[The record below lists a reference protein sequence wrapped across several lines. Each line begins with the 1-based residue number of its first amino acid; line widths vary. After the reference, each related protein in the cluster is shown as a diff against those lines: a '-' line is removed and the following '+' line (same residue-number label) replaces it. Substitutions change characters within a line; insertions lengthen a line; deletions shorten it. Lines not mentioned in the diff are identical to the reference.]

1 MKSQLFEQISSLSH
15 SEFSKDT
22 IQEGFSLVEGYTYI
36 DTASSSSGNTAT
48 VNGNNMN
55 LYNQLQTTL
64 SKDPKYDFN
73 GNTLLF
79 SYENLLIS
87 EQVKKDNEM
96 LITSEDNLLIA
107 SSIAAATMF
116 IVAFFLIGS
125 KK

>member
-1 MKSQLFEQISSLSH
+1 MNSQLFEQISSLSH

-22 IQEGFSLVEGYTYI
+22 IKEGFSLVEGYTYI
-36 DTASSSSGNTAT
+36 DRQLNERTASI
-48 VNGNNMN
+48 NGNIS
-55 LYNQLQTTL
+55 LYTDLRHKL
-64 SKDPKYDFN
+64 EMDPKYDFN

-79 SYENLLIS
+79 SDENLLIS
-87 EQVKKDNEM
+87 EQIKKDNEM

-125 KK
+125 KE

>member
-1 MKSQLFEQISSLSH
+1 MNSQLFQQISSLGH

-22 IQEGFSLVEGYTYI
+22 TKEGFSLVEGYTYI
-36 DTASSSSGNTAT
+36 ETDPNTSAVSLKDDTTFNEYTELSE
-48 VNGNNMN
+48 N
-55 LYNQLQTTL
+55 LT
-64 SKDPKYDFN
+64 KDSKYDFN

-79 SYENLLIS
+79 SDENLLIS
-87 EQVKKDNEM
+87 EQIKKDNEI

>member
-1 MKSQLFEQISSLSH
+1 MNSQLFEQISSLSH

-22 IQEGFSLVEGYTYI
+22 IKEGFSLVEGYTYI
-36 DTASSSSGNTAT
+36 ETDENIDTASLKGNTT
-48 VNGNNMN
+48 FKEYTDLRYKLGN
-55 LYNQLQTTL
+55 
-64 SKDPKYDFN
+64 DPKYDFN

-79 SYENLLIS
+79 SDENLLIS

-125 KK
+125 KE

>member
-1 MKSQLFEQISSLSH
+1 MNSQLFEQISSLNH

-22 IQEGFSLVEGYTYI
+22 IKEGFSLVEGYTYI
-36 DTASSSSGNTAT
+36 DTQPDNRYASL
-48 VNGNNMN
+48 NGNIS
-55 LYNQLQTTL
+55 LYTDLRDKL
-64 SKDPKYDFN
+64 GKDPKYDFN

-79 SYENLLIS
+79 SDENLLIS

-125 KK
+125 KT

>member
-1 MKSQLFEQISSLSH
+1 MNSQLFEQVSSLNH

-22 IQEGFSLVEGYTYI
+22 IKEGFSLVEGYTYI
-36 DTASSSSGNTAT
+36 DTQPDNRYASL
-48 VNGNNMN
+48 NGNIS
-55 LYNQLQTTL
+55 LYTDLRDKL
-64 SKDPKYDFN
+64 GKDPKYDFN

-79 SYENLLIS
+79 SDENLLIS

-125 KK
+125 KT

>member
-1 MKSQLFEQISSLSH
+1 MNSQLFEQISSLSH

-22 IQEGFSLVEGYTYI
+22 IKEGFSLVEGYTYI
-36 DTASSSSGNTAT
+36 DTQPITGTASL
-48 VNGNNMN
+48 NGNISLYTDLRDN
-55 LYNQLQTTL
+55 LG
-64 SKDPKYDFN
+64 KDPKYDFN

-79 SYENLLIS
+79 SDENLLIS

-107 SSIAAATMF
+107 ASIAAATMF

-125 KK
+125 KT

>member
-1 MKSQLFEQISSLSH
+1 MNSQLFEQISSLNH

-22 IQEGFSLVEGYTYI
+22 IKEGFSLVEGYTYI
-36 DTASSSSGNTAT
+36 DTQPNTGTAAL
-48 VNGNNMN
+48 NGNISLYTDLRDN
-55 LYNQLQTTL
+55 LG
-64 SKDPKYDFN
+64 KDPKYDFN

-79 SYENLLIS
+79 SDENLLIS
-87 EQVKKDNEM
+87 EQIKKDNEM

>member
-1 MKSQLFEQISSLSH
+1 MNSQLFEQISSLNH

-22 IQEGFSLVEGYTYI
+22 IKEGFSLVEGYTYI
-36 DTASSSSGNTAT
+36 DIQPNFSTAAL
-48 VNGNNMN
+48 NGNIS
-55 LYNQLQTTL
+55 LYTDLRDKL
-64 SKDPKYDFN
+64 GKDQKYDFN

-79 SYENLLIS
+79 SDENLLIS

>member
-1 MKSQLFEQISSLSH
+1 MNSQLFEQVSSLSH
-15 SEFSKDT
+15 SEFSKHT
-22 IQEGFSLVEGYTYI
+22 IKEGFSLVEGYTYI
-36 DTASSSSGNTAT
+36 DTRPNGTASIKGNTT
-48 VNGNNMN
+48 FKEYTDLRDKLGM
-55 LYNQLQTTL
+55 
-64 SKDPKYDFN
+64 DPKYDFD

-79 SYENLLIS
+79 SDENLLIS
-87 EQVKKDNEM
+87 EQIKKDNEM

>member
-1 MKSQLFEQISSLSH
+1 MNSQLFEQVSSLNH
-15 SEFSKDT
+15 SEYSKDT
-22 IQEGFSLVEGYTYI
+22 IKEGFSLIEGYTYI
-36 DTASSSSGNTAT
+36 DTQPDTGTASL
-48 VNGNNMN
+48 NGNISLYTDLRDN
-55 LYNQLQTTL
+55 LT
-64 SKDPKYDFN
+64 KDNKYDFN

-79 SYENLLIS
+79 SDENLLLS

>member
-1 MKSQLFEQISSLSH
+1 MNSQLFEQISSLNH

-22 IQEGFSLVEGYTYI
+22 IKEGFSLVEGYTYI
-36 DTASSSSGNTAT
+36 DTQPNTGTASL
-48 VNGNNMN
+48 NGNIS
-55 LYNQLQTTL
+55 LYTDLRDKLGN
-64 SKDPKYDFN
+64 DPKYDFN

-79 SYENLLIS
+79 SDENLLIS

>member
-1 MKSQLFEQISSLSH
+1 MNSQLFEQISSLNH

-22 IQEGFSLVEGYTYI
+22 IKEGFSLVEGYTYI
-36 DTASSSSGNTAT
+36 DTQPNTGTAAL
-48 VNGNNMN
+48 NGNISLYTDLRDN
-55 LYNQLQTTL
+55 LG
-64 SKDPKYDFN
+64 KDQKYDFN

-79 SYENLLIS
+79 SDENLLIS

-125 KK
+125 KT

>member
-1 MKSQLFEQISSLSH
+1 MNSQLFEQISSLSH

-22 IQEGFSLVEGYTYI
+22 IKEGFSLVEGYTYI
-36 DTASSSSGNTAT
+36 DTQPITGTASL
-48 VNGNNMN
+48 NGNISLYTDLRDN
-55 LYNQLQTTL
+55 LG
-64 SKDPKYDFN
+64 KDPKYDFN

-79 SYENLLIS
+79 SDENLLIS
-87 EQVKKDNEM
+87 EQVKKDNEI

-125 KK
+125 KT

>member
-1 MKSQLFEQISSLSH
+1 MNSQLFEQISSLNH

-22 IQEGFSLVEGYTYI
+22 IKEGFSLVEGYTYI
-36 DTASSSSGNTAT
+36 DTQPNTGTAAL
-48 VNGNNMN
+48 NGNISLYTDLRDN
-55 LYNQLQTTL
+55 LG
-64 SKDPKYDFN
+64 KDPKYDFN

-79 SYENLLIS
+79 SDENLLIS

-125 KK
+125 KT

>member
-1 MKSQLFEQISSLSH
+1 MNSQLFEQISSLSH

-22 IQEGFSLVEGYTYI
+22 IKEGFSLVEGYTYI
-36 DTASSSSGNTAT
+36 NKKSDGTASL
-48 VNGNNMN
+48 NGNIN
-55 LYNQLQTTL
+55 LYTELQTTL

-79 SYENLLIS
+79 SDENLFIS
-87 EQVKKDNEM
+87 EQIKKDNEM

>member
-1 MKSQLFEQISSLSH
+1 MNSQLFEQISSLSH

-22 IQEGFSLVEGYTYI
+22 IKESFSLVEGYTYI
-36 DTASSSSGNTAT
+36 DTQPITGTAALNDNISLYT
-48 VNGNNMN
+48 DLRDN
-55 LYNQLQTTL
+55 LG
-64 SKDPKYDFN
+64 KDPKYDFN

-79 SYENLLIS
+79 SDENLLIS

-116 IVAFFLIGS
+116 IVAFFIIGS

>member
-1 MKSQLFEQISSLSH
+1 MNSQLFEQVSSLSH
-15 SEFSKDT
+15 SEFSKHT
-22 IQEGFSLVEGYTYI
+22 IKEGFSLVEGYTYI
-36 DTASSSSGNTAT
+36 DTRPNGTASINSNIS
-48 VNGNNMN
+48 
-55 LYNQLQTTL
+55 LYTDLRDKL
-64 SKDPKYDFN
+64 GMDPKYDFN

-79 SYENLLIS
+79 SDENLLIS
-87 EQVKKDNEM
+87 EQIKKDNEM

>member
-1 MKSQLFEQISSLSH
+1 MNSQLFEQISSLNH

-22 IQEGFSLVEGYTYI
+22 IKEGFSLVEGYTYI
-36 DTASSSSGNTAT
+36 DTGPNEGNASINSNIS
-48 VNGNNMN
+48 
-55 LYNQLQTTL
+55 LYTDLRDKL
-64 SKDPKYDFN
+64 GKDPKYDFN

-79 SYENLLIS
+79 SDENLLIS
-87 EQVKKDNEM
+87 EQIKKDNEM

>member
-1 MKSQLFEQISSLSH
+1 MNSQLFEQISSLNH

-22 IQEGFSLVEGYTYI
+22 IKEGFSLVEGYTYI
-36 DTASSSSGNTAT
+36 DTQNDTRYASL
-48 VNGNNMN
+48 NGNIS
-55 LYNQLQTTL
+55 LYTDLRDKLGN
-64 SKDPKYDFN
+64 DPKYDFN

-79 SYENLLIS
+79 SDENLLIS